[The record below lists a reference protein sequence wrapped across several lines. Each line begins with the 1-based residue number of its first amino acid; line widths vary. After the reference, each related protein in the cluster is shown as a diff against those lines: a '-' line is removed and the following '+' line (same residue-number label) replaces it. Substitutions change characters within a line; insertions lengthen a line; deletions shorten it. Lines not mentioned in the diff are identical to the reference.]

1 MAKENNPA
9 WSTDPIAPLA
19 TKWHE
24 VPISMHERGS
34 TRNLLS
40 LSNSE
45 LLEWWN
51 AKRRAFDVSHGL
63 LVTTWCWIVY
73 RDFVRNRK
81 IIEVGPGLGM
91 QGIFFLECGAEV
103 TFVDVAQ
110 SNLKLIQRLCDLKGH
125 GNAKFLHLKSFDV
138 INSLDTDYDAVFAGG
153 SLHHAPA
160 GATKPEFEA
169 LASRL
174 KPDGRFIMAAYPKSR
189 WEADGSPPFDQ
200 WGKITDGEATPWAE
214 WYDARK
220 LLQQLAPYRFHL
232 LMYLEYQSGDMN
244 WIDVVRTDGNPDFAE
259 AKLPSAAKR
268 IDNAVNSAMLITEPQ
283 WADASTNQR
292 GPDVVVSTG
301 VQRWSYAARA
311 SVATDSLPAG
321 LRLACCIRYNTKKV
335 PWEIGAV
342 AATAASRLL
351 ASGNSVGNSII
362 RRKVKMHKLIPVPDL
377 SQIASVVIRNTSP
390 SGRAPLPS
398 IRWRFGTVSVVGAF
412 RSYRW
417 QKRECND
424 DDQFNFSSALKPG
437 LLR

>member
-268 IDNAVNSAMLITEPQ
+268 IDNAVDSAMLITEPQ

-311 SVATDSLPAG
+311 SVATDSLPAVCG
-321 LRLACCIRYNTKKV
+321 WLVVSATTQKGTV
-335 PWEIGAV
+335 GIGAV
-342 AATAASRLL
+342 AADGATF
-351 ASGNSVGNSII
+351 VGERQFGGEFDHPAQSQNAQ
-362 RRKVKMHKLIPVPDL
+362 LIPVPDL

-390 SGRAPLPS
+390 SGA
-398 IRWRFGTVSVVGAF
+398 
-412 RSYRW
+412 
-417 QKRECND
+417 
-424 DDQFNFSSALKPG
+424 SAVTIHSLEIWHS
-437 LLR
+437 

>member
-40 LSNSE
+40 LGNSE

-138 INSLDTDYDAVFAGG
+138 INNLDTDYDAVFAGG

-160 GATKPEFEA
+160 SATKPEFEA

-268 IDNAVNSAMLITEPQ
+268 IDNVVDSAMLITEPQ
-283 WADASTNQR
+283 WDGASQISADLTSRCRRAFNAGAMLR
-292 GPDVVVSTG
+292 GRP
-301 VQRWSYAARA
+301 
-311 SVATDSLPAG
+311 LPRIVCLRSAAG
-321 LRLACCIRYNTKKV
+321 LLYPLHRKRAPLESVRSLR
-335 PWEIGAV
+335 
-342 AATAASRLL
+342 TALRLL
-351 ASGNSVGNSII
+351 ASGNSAANSII
-362 RRKVKMHKLIPVPDL
+362 RRKVKMHSLSRCRICRRSPV
-377 SQIASVVIRNTSP
+377 S
-390 SGRAPLPS
+390 
-398 IRWRFGTVSVVGAF
+398 
-412 RSYRW
+412 
-417 QKRECND
+417 
-424 DDQFNFSSALKPG
+424 
-437 LLR
+437 

>member
-321 LRLACCIRYNTKKV
+321 
-335 PWEIGAV
+335 
-342 AATAASRLL
+342 AAARLL
-351 ASGNSVGNSII
+351 YPLQRKKGTVGD
-362 RRKVKMHKLIPVPDL
+362 RVPSLRTADKPFVGERQFGGEFDHPAQSQNAGLSLCHTDL
-377 SQIASVVIRNTSP
+377 ADKSVVIRNTSP
-390 SGRAPLPS
+390 SGA
-398 IRWRFGTVSVVGAF
+398 GAVTIH
-412 RSYRW
+412 SLEIW
-417 QKRECND
+417 H
-424 DDQFNFSSALKPG
+424 S
-437 LLR
+437 